1 MVTGHTQMSLEEL
14 AKKIGATNVN
24 DVLRFL
30 SGENFADSAQEKIRD
45 HLIFDGKSAAKGA
58 KSGIVKVGPV
68 ARFAGSSKAARNIL
82 RAVPGLS
89 TALVALDAADVVA
102 GPDSLANKAM
112 DASAMGIG
120 GTIGGIVGLGNPLAI
135 ATGAGLGKMA
145 SDATQFVFG
154 GGKSAEQRKLEE
166 AVKLLQQRG
175 LV

>member
-1 MVTGHTQMSLEEL
+1 MVIGHTKESLEEL
-14 AKKIGATNVN
+14 ARRIGATNVD
-24 DVLRFL
+24 DVLSFL
-30 SGENFADSAQEKIRD
+30 SGKGFAKEAQT
-45 HLIFDGKSAAKGA
+45 
-58 KSGIVKVGPV
+58 GIVKLLGKGVPTGAGVGSKV
-68 ARFAGSSKAARNIL
+68 ARFAAGQGARNVL

-102 GPDSLANKAM
+102 GPDSLGNKAM

-120 GTIGGIVGLGNPLAI
+120 GTIGGIMGLGNPLAI

-166 AVKLLQQRG
+166 ALKLLQQRG

>member
-1 MVTGHTQMSLEEL
+1 MVIGHTKESLEEL
-14 AKKIGATNVN
+14 ARKIGATNVD

-30 SGENFADSAQEKIRD
+30 SGKDFANRAQLGVLEK
-45 HLIFDGKSAAKGA
+45 LGGVGSGA
-58 KSGIVKVGPV
+58 GGVGSKV
-68 ARFAGSSKAARNIL
+68 ARFAGGKTAKNIL

-89 TALVALDAADVVA
+89 TALVALDVADVVA
-102 GPDSLANKAM
+102 GPDSLANKGM
-112 DASAMGIG
+112 DATAMGVG

-145 SDATQFVFG
+145 SDATQFLLG

-166 AVKLLQQRG
+166 ALKLLQQRG

>member
-1 MVTGHTQMSLEEL
+1 MVIGHTKESLEEL
-14 AKKIGATNVN
+14 ARKIGATNVD

-30 SGENFADSAQEKIRD
+30 SGKDFANRAQLGVLEK
-45 HLIFDGKSAAKGA
+45 LGGVGSGA
-58 KSGIVKVGPV
+58 GGVGSKV
-68 ARFAGSSKAARNIL
+68 ARFAGGKTAKNIL

-102 GPDSLANKAM
+102 GPDSLGNKAM

-166 AVKLLQQRG
+166 ALKLLQQRG

>member
-1 MVTGHTQMSLEEL
+1 MIGHSVDSLEEL
-14 AKKIGATNVN
+14 AKKIGATNVD

-30 SGENFADSAQEKIRD
+30 SGKDFANRAQLGMLEK
-45 HLIFDGKSAAKGA
+45 LGGVGSGA
-58 KSGIVKVGPV
+58 GGVGSKV
-68 ARFAGSSKAARNIL
+68 ARFAGGKTAKNIL

-102 GPDSLANKAM
+102 GPNSLGNKAM

-120 GTIGGIVGLGNPLAI
+120 GTIGGIMGLGNPLAI

-145 SDATQFVFG
+145 SDATQFVLG

-175 LV
+175 LI

>member
-1 MVTGHTQMSLEEL
+1 MVTGHTQMGLEEL
-14 AKKIGATNVN
+14 AKKIGATNVD

-30 SGENFADSAQEKIRD
+30 SGENFANSAQTKIRD
-45 HLIFDGKSAAKGA
+45 QLIFGGKPAVAGA
-58 KSGIVKVGPV
+58 KPGIVRVGPV
-68 ARFAGSSKAARNIL
+68 ARFAGGKAAKNIL

-102 GPDSLANKAM
+102 GPDSLGNKAM

-120 GTIGGIVGLGNPLAI
+120 GTIGGIMGLGNPLAI

-166 AVKLLQQRG
+166 ALKLLQQRG

>member
-14 AKKIGATNVN
+14 AKKIGATNVD

-30 SGENFADSAQEKIRD
+30 GGKDFALNTQ
-45 HLIFDGKSAAKGA
+45 AKLM
-58 KSGIVKVGPV
+58 
-68 ARFAGSSKAARNIL
+68 ARGGDATKLGRMAGGKAARNIL

-166 AVKLLQQRG
+166 ALKLLQQRG

>member
-1 MVTGHTQMSLEEL
+1 MVTGHTQMGLEEL
-14 AKKIGATNVN
+14 AKKIGATNVD

-30 SGENFADSAQEKIRD
+30 SGKGFANRAQLGILEK
-45 HLIFDGKSAAKGA
+45 LGGGGTGA
-58 KSGIVKVGPV
+58 GGVGSKV
-68 ARFAGSSKAARNIL
+68 ARFAGGKAAKNIL

-102 GPDSLANKAM
+102 GPDSLGNKAM

-120 GTIGGIVGLGNPLAI
+120 GTIGGIMGLGNPLAI

-145 SDATQFVFG
+145 SDATQFIFG

-166 AVKLLQQRG
+166 ALKLLQQRG

>member
-30 SGENFADSAQEKIRD
+30 SGEKFADSAQEKIRD
-45 HLIFDGKSAAKGA
+45 HLIFDGKPAAKGA

-68 ARFAGSSKAARNIL
+68 ARFAGGKTARNIL

>member
-1 MVTGHTQMSLEEL
+1 MVIGHTKESLEEL
-14 AKKIGATNVN
+14 ARRIGATNVD
-24 DVLRFL
+24 DVMRFL
-30 SGENFADSAQEKIRD
+30 SGKDFANRAQLGVLEK
-45 HLIFDGKSAAKGA
+45 LGGVGSGA
-58 KSGIVKVGPV
+58 GGVGSKV
-68 ARFAGSSKAARNIL
+68 ARFAGGKTAKNIL

-102 GPDSLANKAM
+102 GPDSLGNKAM

-175 LV
+175 LI

>member
-1 MVTGHTQMSLEEL
+1 MVIGHTKESLEEL
-14 AKKIGATNVN
+14 ARKIGATNVD

-30 SGENFADSAQEKIRD
+30 SGKDFANRAQLGVLEK
-45 HLIFDGKSAAKGA
+45 LGGVGSGA
-58 KSGIVKVGPV
+58 GGVGSKV
-68 ARFAGSSKAARNIL
+68 ARFAGGKTAKNIL

-102 GPDSLANKAM
+102 GPDSLGNKAM

-135 ATGAGLGKMA
+135 ATAAGVGLGKMA

-166 AVKLLQQRG
+166 AVKLLQHRG
-175 LV
+175 LI

>member
-45 HLIFDGKSAAKGA
+45 HLIFDGKPAAKGA

-68 ARFAGSSKAARNIL
+68 ARFAGNSKAARNIL

-102 GPDSLANKAM
+102 GPDSLGNKGM
-112 DASAMGIG
+112 DAVAMGIG
-120 GTIGGIVGLGNPLAI
+120 GTLGAAGGPLGI
-135 ATGAGLGKMA
+135 AAGAGLGKMA

-175 LV
+175 LI

>member
-68 ARFAGSSKAARNIL
+68 ARFAGGKTARNIL

>member
-1 MVTGHTQMSLEEL
+1 MVIGHTKETLEEL
-14 AKKIGATNVN
+14 ARKIGATNVD

-30 SGENFADSAQEKIRD
+30 GGKDFANRAQLGILEKLGGVGSGA
-45 HLIFDGKSAAKGA
+45 GG
-58 KSGIVKVGPV
+58 VGSKV
-68 ARFAGSSKAARNIL
+68 ARFAGGKTAKNIL

-102 GPDSLANKAM
+102 GPDSLGNKAM

-175 LV
+175 LI

>member
-1 MVTGHTQMSLEEL
+1 MIGHSVDSLEEL
-14 AKKIGATNVN
+14 AKKIGATNVD

-30 SGENFADSAQEKIRD
+30 SGKDFANRAQLGMLEK
-45 HLIFDGKSAAKGA
+45 LGGVGSGA
-58 KSGIVKVGPV
+58 GGVGSKV
-68 ARFAGSSKAARNIL
+68 ARFAGGKTAKNIL

-102 GPDSLANKAM
+102 GPNSLGNKAM

-175 LV
+175 LI

>member
-58 KSGIVKVGPV
+58 KSGIVKVRPL
-68 ARFAGSSKAARNIL
+68 ARFAGGKAARNIL

-175 LV
+175 LI

>member
-1 MVTGHTQMSLEEL
+1 MTFYVS
-14 AKKIGATNVN
+14 
-24 DVLRFL
+24 L
-30 SGENFADSAQEKIRD
+30 SGKDFALDTQ
-45 HLIFDGKSAAKGA
+45 AKLM
-58 KSGIVKVGPV
+58 
-68 ARFAGSSKAARNIL
+68 ARGGDATKLGRMAGGKAARNIL

-102 GPDSLANKAM
+102 GPDSLGNKGM
-112 DASAMGIG
+112 DASSYGYRRNYWRALL
-120 GTIGGIVGLGNPLAI
+120 GLGNPLAI

-166 AVKLLQQRG
+166 ALKLLQQRG

>member
-1 MVTGHTQMSLEEL
+1 MIGHSVDSLEEL
-14 AKKIGATNVN
+14 AKKIGATNVD

-30 SGENFADSAQEKIRD
+30 SGKDFANRAQLGMLEK
-45 HLIFDGKSAAKGA
+45 LGGVGSGA
-58 KSGIVKVGPV
+58 GGVGSKV
-68 ARFAGSSKAARNIL
+68 ARFAGGKTAKNIL

-102 GPDSLANKAM
+102 GPNSLGNKAM

-145 SDATQFVFG
+145 SDATQFIFG

-175 LV
+175 LI

>member
-14 AKKIGATNVN
+14 AKKIGATNVD
-24 DVLRFL
+24 DVLSFL
-30 SGENFADSAQEKIRD
+30 SGKDFANKAQLGVLEK
-45 HLIFDGKSAAKGA
+45 LGGVGSGA
-58 KSGIVKVGPV
+58 GGVGSKV
-68 ARFAGSSKAARNIL
+68 ARFAGGKTARNLL

-102 GPDSLANKAM
+102 GPDSLGNKAM

-120 GTIGGIVGLGNPLAI
+120 GTIGGIMGLGNPLAI

-166 AVKLLQQRG
+166 ALKLLQQRG

>member
-1 MVTGHTQMSLEEL
+1 MLPAQYYDKLENIR
-14 AKKIGATNVN
+14 KQIGATSID

-30 SGENFADSAQEKIRD
+30 GGKDFALNTQAK
-45 HLIFDGKSAAKGA
+45 LMAKGGEA
-58 KSGIVKVGPV
+58 TKLG
-68 ARFAGSSKAARNIL
+68 RMAGGKAARNIL

-102 GPDSLANKAM
+102 GPDSLGNKAM
-112 DASAMGIG
+112 DATAMGVG
-120 GTIGGIVGLGNPLAI
+120 GTIGGIVGMGNPLAI

-166 AVKLLQQRG
+166 ALKLLQQRG
-175 LV
+175 MV

>member
-1 MVTGHTQMSLEEL
+1 MVIGHTKESLEEL
-14 AKKIGATNVN
+14 ARRIGATNVD
-24 DVLRFL
+24 DVLSFL
-30 SGENFADSAQEKIRD
+30 SGKDFANKAQLGLLEK
-45 HLIFDGKSAAKGA
+45 LGGVGSGA
-58 KSGIVKVGPV
+58 GGVGSKV
-68 ARFAGSSKAARNIL
+68 ARFAGGKTAKNIL

-102 GPDSLANKAM
+102 GPDSLGNKAM

-120 GTIGGIVGLGNPLAI
+120 GTIGGIMGLGNPLAI

-154 GGKSAEQRKLEE
+154 GGKSAEDRKLEE
-166 AVKLLQQRG
+166 ALKLLQQRG